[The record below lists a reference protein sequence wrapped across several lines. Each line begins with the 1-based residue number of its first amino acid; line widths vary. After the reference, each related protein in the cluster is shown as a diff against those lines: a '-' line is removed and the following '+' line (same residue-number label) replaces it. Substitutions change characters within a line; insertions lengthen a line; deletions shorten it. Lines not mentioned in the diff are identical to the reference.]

1 VADDQNTTLCR
12 SASLTCSRAARS
24 GATLRP
30 LLAPAGQ
37 LATVADVASIV
48 TGLTTIALVVVTYVA
63 VRSGRASAEA
73 AALSAGLAARE
84 LQEAHRP
91 VLIPEA
97 PLESGNELVVAV
109 RNIGVAPALR
119 IFGRAQTRDLPANVV
134 GRFPLHQL
142 SGVEAGGVAELRFR
156 GVALPDLLSLK
167 VVFDDVLGKTY
178 TTDARWEGRQKAFVY
193 AGIAE
198 GDSARVPV
206 KIGVSEEGI
215 TVGVS
220 SRPPVPI
227 ERPPGHD

>member
-1 VADDQNTTLCR
+1 MLKRVAEL
-12 SASLTCSRAARS
+12 SRAARS
-24 GATLRP
+24 GTTLTP
-30 LLAPAGQ
+30 LLAPIGQ

-48 TGLTTIALVVVTYVA
+48 TGLTTIALVIVTYIA

-97 PLESGNELVVAV
+97 PLEHDHELVVIV
-109 RNIGVAPALR
+109 RNIGVGPALR
-119 IFGRAQTRDLPANVV
+119 VFGRAQMRDLPSNVA

-142 SGVEAGGVAELRFR
+142 SGVEAGGVGELRFR
-156 GVALPDLLSLK
+156 GVALTDLLSLK

-178 TTDARWEGRQKAFVY
+178 TTDARWEGIQKAFVY
-193 AGIAE
+193 AGIAD

-206 KIGVSEEGI
+206 KIGVNEEGI

-220 SRPPVPI
+220 SHPPVLI
-227 ERPPGHD
+227 KRPLG

>member
-1 VADDQNTTLCR
+1 
-12 SASLTCSRAARS
+12 
-24 GATLRP
+24 
-30 LLAPAGQ
+30 LLVRVGQ

-48 TGLTTIALVVVTYVA
+48 TGVTTIALVVVTYIA

-91 VLIPEA
+91 VLIPET
-97 PLESGNELVVAV
+97 PYEHGPELVVAV
-109 RNIGVAPALR
+109 RNIGVGPALR
-119 IFGRAQTRDLPANVV
+119 VFGRAQTRDLPQNVA

-142 SGVEAGGVAELRFR
+142 SGIAAGGVAELRFR
-156 GVALPDLLSLK
+156 GVALPALLSLK
-167 VVFDDVLGKTY
+167 IVFDDALGKTN
-178 TTDARWEGRQKAFVY
+178 TTDARWDGLQKAFAH
-193 AGIAE
+193 AGVAE

-220 SRPPVPI
+220 SGAPLLIKRPP
-227 ERPPGHD
+227 DQQQ

>member
-1 VADDQNTTLCR
+1 M
-12 SASLTCSRAARS
+12 
-24 GATLRP
+24 
-30 LLAPAGQ
+30 LAPVGQ

-48 TGLTTIALVVVTYVA
+48 TGLTTIALVVVTYIA

-73 AALSAGLAARE
+73 AALSAGLAERE

-97 PLESGNELVVAV
+97 PREHGPELVVTV
-109 RNIGVAPALR
+109 RNIGVGPALR
-119 IFGRAQTRDLPANVV
+119 VFGRAQTRDLPPNVA
-134 GRFPLHQL
+134 GRFPSHQL
-142 SGVEAGGVAELRFR
+142 SGVEAGGVGELSFR
-156 GVALPDLLSLK
+156 GVTLADLLSLK

-178 TTDARWEGRQKAFVY
+178 TTDARWEGIQKAFVY

-220 SRPPVPI
+220 SRSPLLIKLPRGQRH
-227 ERPPGHD
+227 ER